1 MSDPREQEQSIKDRK
16 KLIYD
21 DDPRPASTGPVI
33 ERKPFKI
40 HLRET
45 PPQPL
50 SGTLKAGLWAAGI
63 AVALLLAGAIWKSSQ
78 LKTKPSPK
86 TGAAPA
92 RGVLKMPKRIA
103 TISLEDYPDVS
114 IQQARFPV

>member
-21 DDPRPASTGPVI
+21 DDPTPMSGSVG
-33 ERKPFKI
+33 KPFVLY
-40 HLRET
+40 LRET

-50 SGTLKAGLWAAGI
+50 SLGLKAALWAAGI
-63 AVALLLAGAIWKSSQ
+63 VVLLLLAGALYKSSQ
-78 LKTKPSPK
+78 PKPKPAPAQK

-92 RGVLKMPKRIA
+92 PV
-103 TISLEDYPDVS
+103 VS
-114 IQQARFPV
+114 ARDA

>member
-21 DDPRPASTGPVI
+21 DDPTPLSTGPVI

-40 HLRET
+40 YLRET

-50 SGTLKAGLWAAGI
+50 STGLKAGLWAAGI
-63 AVALLLAGAIWKSSQ
+63 MVLLLLAGALWKSSQ
-78 LKTKPSPK
+78 PKAKPSPK
-86 TGAAPA
+86 TGAAYA
-92 RGVLKMPKRIA
+92 RVNIA
-103 TISLEDYPDVS
+103 RD
-114 IQQARFPV
+114 A

>member
-21 DDPRPASTGPVI
+21 DDPTPASTRPVI

-50 SGTLKAGLWAAGI
+50 STGLKVGLWAAGI
-63 AVALLLAGAIWKSSQ
+63 AVALLLAGALWKASQ
-78 LKTKPSPK
+78 PKAKPSSIRP
-86 TGAAPA
+86 PA
-92 RGVLKMPKRIA
+92 TPA
-103 TISLEDYPDVS
+103 TTRPTT
-114 IQQARFPV
+114 